1 MIHNCTCARPFH
13 ANPVCRINGK
23 CVGVSRSKTLFFFS
37 PLKKSNAA
45 SKSYTDY
52 IMTSMIA
59 IASFERRIEGERKKG
74 DNSFGSK

>member
-1 MIHNCTCARPFH
+1 MRIPFAASTESVSAFH
-13 ANPVCRINGK
+13 AVRLC
-23 CVGVSRSKTLFFFS
+23 SFFS
-37 PLKKSNAA
+37 LKKTNAA